1 MIKKILLLATV
12 LIATGTVNAQ
22 DFINLGKYD
31 LRIDSMLPTYTYIHE
46 IGADY
51 ADSTYSVAIEYPE
64 FIDMT
69 KDEVERYCKIA
80 GKEKPGE
87 MPDITSSLCVERK
100 QGQLDISFVPI
111 VYREHK
117 YQKLVSFKLSIEGK
131 AKVAG
136 KKIKT
141 ATEPRYAAHS
151 VLASGKWV
159 KIRVPSTGYYQIT
172 AEAAKKVGFTDIS
185 RVRIFGYGGAVQPEA
200 LTDAYL
206 RETDDLKE
214 IPAYMSGN
222 KKVFFAQGSVSWQS
236 NTATARKLNNYSL
249 YGYYFLTEGDTAQ
262 TITADEMKS
271 RYYPDAS
278 DFHTLYE
285 KDEFSWYHG
294 GRELFEKGVITA
306 SGNTYNIKNRSNGK
320 KGQLAVT
327 ITADAQV
334 SPLVTLNGK
343 ELGNVT
349 INAPVTYSKANI
361 ATKIFNVDSLGT
373 DNVVKISCN
382 TNANVRL
389 DNIILTTEEPAPMA
403 DLDNSSLEQPEYVAY
418 IDNQDLHADS
428 AYQMV
433 IVVPESEKWLSQAQ
447 RLKALH
453 EEKDSMRVKI
463 VPAYELYHEFSSGTP
478 DANAYRRYMKMLY
491 DKATCE
497 AEMPR
502 YLLLFGSCAWDNRM
516 IIDDWKQTK
525 TEDYLLCYESSNSFS
540 ETVSYILEDYFGYLD
555 DGEGGN
561 HKTDKT
567 DLGIGRLTATNEE
580 EAKIMVDKIVNY
592 VNNENAGD
600 WQNQICMIGDDANEN
615 MHMDDAE
622 SIAQII
628 EAQHPG
634 YNIKRVYTDAYT
646 LERGASGDTYPE
658 VTKILKE
665 QMTKGAL
672 IMNYTGHGSASQIS
686 HEKILVRNDFS
697 SNSTKGLP
705 MWITASCDIMPID
718 AKTENHGENAM
729 LNPNGGAIAFLGT
742 TRTVYANYNRKINQL
757 YTNFVLSSTNGVQN
771 SIGDALRLAKN
782 KLVDGTSSQDLSENK
797 FHFVLLG
804 DPAMKLACPQMNIV
818 IDSINGKAV
827 NGDNFTLPAGGSVSI
842 VGHIGEADEVDA
854 SFNGKITANIKDAK
868 ETIVCNDWDR
878 CGKKFTYEDY
888 TSTIFNGTDSIRGGK
903 FNLHVAIPLDI
914 SYSDIEGLMTFYAIN
929 SDNTKSAHGLFNE
942 YVLNGSA
949 IEGND
954 SIGPSIYCYLNS
966 PSFVDG
972 QDVNTTPY
980 FYAEVNDKDGVNTST
995 SGIGHE
1001 MVLIIDGDMYQ
1012 TYNLNDYFL
1021 YDFGT
1026 FTSGSLSYSLPEL
1039 TEGPHTLLFRAW
1051 DMLNNSSST
1060 QLTFNVKKGIDSKI
1074 YDIYATENPARYN
1087 TQFVLR
1093 YDRPGSPVDITF
1105 EVYDMLGRLIWRKTE
1120 NNVYTNGTYYMTW
1133 NLQSNNHQDVGTGV
1147 YLYRARVACEG
1158 SSESLKAKK
1167 IIVVRQ

>member
-1 MIKKILLLATV
+1 MATV
-12 LIATGTVNAQ
+12 LIAASAGYAQ
-22 DFINLGKYD
+22 DFITLSNND
-31 LRIDSMLPTYTYIHE
+31 LRIDSMLPIYTYIHE

-51 ADSTYSVAIEYPE
+51 NDSTYSVNIEYPE

-69 KDEVERYCKIA
+69 KDDVARYCKIM
-80 GKEKPGE
+80 GKDKPGE
-87 MPDITSSLCVERK
+87 MPEISSSLCVERK
-100 QGQLDISFVPI
+100 MGQLDISFVPI
-111 VYREHK
+111 VYRDHK
-117 YQKLVSFKLSIEGK
+117 YQKLVSFKLAIEGK
-131 AKVAG
+131 AKLSGRKA
-136 KKIKT
+136 KS
-141 ATEPRYAAHS
+141 AAEPRYAAHS
-151 VLASGKWV
+151 VLATGKWV
-159 KIRVPSTGYYQIT
+159 KIKVPATGYYQIT
-172 AEAAKKVGFTDIS
+172 AEAAKKVGFNDIS
-185 RVRIFGYGGAVQPEA
+185 RVRVFGYGGAIQPEL
-200 LTDAYL
+200 LTDEYL
-206 RETDDLKE
+206 RKTDDLKE
-214 IPAYMSGN
+214 IPTYMNGSR
-222 KKVFFAQGSVSWQS
+222 KVFHAQGPVSWQS
-236 NTATARKLNNYSL
+236 NTATSRQFNNFSS

-271 RYYPDAS
+271 LYYPDAS

-285 KDEFSWYHG
+285 KDEFAWYHS
-294 GRELFEKGVITA
+294 GRNLYEKALITS
-306 SGNTYNIKNRSNGK
+306 SGTTYNIKNRSNGK
-320 KGQLAVT
+320 SGQLTVS

-334 SPLVTLNGK
+334 SPLVSINGK
-343 ELGNVT
+343 NLGNVS
-349 INAPVTYSKANI
+349 INSPAAYSKANI
-361 ATKIFNVDSLGT
+361 AIKVFKVDSLGT
-373 DNVVKISCN
+373 DNAVKITCN

-389 DNIILTTEEPAPMA
+389 DNIILTTDEPAPMV
-403 DLDNSSLEQPEYVAY
+403 DLDDATLSQPEYVAY

-433 IVVPESEKWLSQAQ
+433 IIVPESGKWLSQAQ

-463 VPAYELYHEFSSGTP
+463 VYDYELYHEFSSGTP

-516 IIDDWKQTK
+516 VTDTWKQTK
-525 TEDYLLCYESSNSFS
+525 KEDYLLCYESENSFS
-540 ETVSYILEDYFGYLD
+540 ETVSYILEDYFGFLD

-567 DLGIGRLTATNEE
+567 DLGIGRLTATNEAD
-580 EAKIMVDKIVNY
+580 AKVFVDKIISY
-592 VNNENAGD
+592 TNNENAGD
-600 WQNQICMIGDDANEN
+600 WQNLICMIGDDANEN

-628 EAQHPG
+628 ENKYPG
-634 YNIKRVYTDAYT
+634 YNIRRVYTDAYT
-646 LERGASGDTYPE
+646 LEKGASGNSYPE

-665 QMTKGAL
+665 QMAKGAL

-686 HEKILVRNDFS
+686 HERILMRNDFS
-697 SNSTKGLP
+697 TTATKGLP
-705 MWITASCDIMPID
+705 MWITASCDIMPLD
-718 AKTENHGENAM
+718 TKTENHGENAL

-757 YTNFVLSSTNGVQN
+757 YTDLVLGSDNGKKN
-771 SIGDALRLAKN
+771 TIGDALRMAKN
-782 KLVDGTSSQDLSENK
+782 KLVDGGSSQDLSENK

-804 DPAMKLACPQMNIV
+804 DPAMKLACPKMTVV

-827 NGDNFTLPAGGSVSI
+827 NGEDFQLPAGGSVSI
-842 VGHIGEADEVDA
+842 AGHVGQGNAVD
-854 SFNGKITANIKDAK
+854 SEFNGRVTANIKDAK

-878 CGKKFTYEDY
+878 CGTNFTYEDY
-888 TSTIFNGTDSIRGGK
+888 TSTIFNGTDSIKGGR

-914 SYSDIEGLMTFYAIN
+914 SYSDVEGQMTFYAT
-929 SDNTKSAHGLFNE
+929 SGDNKKTGHGLFNE

-972 QDVNTTPY
+972 QEVNTTPY
-980 FYAEVNDKDGVNTST
+980 FYAEVNDKDGVNTSS

-1012 TYNLNDYFL
+1012 TYDLNDYFL

-1026 FTSGSLSYSLPEL
+1026 YTSGSLSYSLPEL
-1039 TEGPHTLLFRAW
+1039 SEGPHTLLFRAW

-1087 TQFVLR
+1087 TQFVLL
-1093 YDRPGSPVDITF
+1093 YDRPGTAVDITF

-1120 NNVYTNGTYYMTW
+1120 NNVYTNGTYHMTW
-1133 NLQSNNHQDVGTGV
+1133 DLRSNNHQDVGTGV
-1147 YLYRARVACEG
+1147 YLYRARVSCEG